1 VAPLAVNAK
10 SLLVVRAK
18 AEPPAHARTPPTMPD
33 SRTYVQLSESIHHVN
48 FLRDLPE
55 VTEDERVEL
64 EEHLNNL
71 ASRQASKFDAIVAM
85 IKRCDS
91 YIDALQLELAEVKE
105 NLESWKKNKEKLV
118 SIIKFAYQN
127 DLISSAPTG
136 VKYQASIKRVKPRLV
151 DNFDR
156 WNEEEKIQFGLRKT
170 VTITRLLDDAVLE
183 VKQEDLPDKDRVRSE
198 LAADSGV
205 APLPAQL
212 VPGYALVYER
222 RRRLTAD

>member
-1 VAPLAVNAK
+1 
-10 SLLVVRAK
+10 
-18 AEPPAHARTPPTMPD
+18 MPD
-33 SRTYVQLSESIHHVN
+33 SRTYVQLSESIQQVN
-48 FLRDLPE
+48 FLHDLPE

-91 YIDALQLELAEVKE
+91 YVEALQSELNEVKE
-105 NLESWKKNKEKLV
+105 NLDSWKKNKEKLV

-127 DLISSAPTG
+127 ELISNSPVG
-136 VKYQASIKRVKPRLV
+136 IKYQATIKRTRPRLV

-170 VTITRLLDDAVLE
+170 TTITRLLDDAILD
-183 VKQEDLPDKDRVRSE
+183 VKQEDLPDKERIKVE
-198 LAADSGV
+198 LATDSGV
-205 APLPAQL
+205 APIPAQL
-212 VPGYALVYER
+212 IPSYALVYER
-222 RRRLTAD
+222 RRRLTSD